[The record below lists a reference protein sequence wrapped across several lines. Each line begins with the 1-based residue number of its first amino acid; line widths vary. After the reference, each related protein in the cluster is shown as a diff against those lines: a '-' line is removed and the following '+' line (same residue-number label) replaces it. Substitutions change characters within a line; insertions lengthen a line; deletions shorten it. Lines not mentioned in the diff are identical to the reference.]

1 MLLGYHGCH
10 TDQARLLLQ
19 GSGFHASD
27 KPYDWLG
34 NGVYFWESDPVRAYQ
49 WALER
54 RSNSPCVI
62 GAVIDPGNC
71 LDLTKQSGIAAVQR
85 AYSSYLSLQ
94 TKFGKPVP
102 QNLVGRGSRPSDF
115 VRRFL
120 DCAVIDHLHDSYAA
134 ASKQSLGVAKGF
146 DTVRALFPE
155 GNELFDRS
163 GFKDKTHVQIA
174 VRNQRQVLG
183 VFPVPVWQLSELSLP
198 LDIYSGL

>member
-1 MLLGYHGCH
+1 MILSYHGCH
-10 TDQARLLLQ
+10 TDHARLLLT
-19 GSGFHASD
+19 GSDFVASD

-34 NGVYFWESDPVRAYQ
+34 RGVYFWEDDPVRAYQ

-54 RSNSPCVI
+54 RSDSPCVI

-85 AYSSYLSLQ
+85 AHSSYLTLQ
-94 TKFGKPVP
+94 ATSGKPVP
-102 QNLVGRGSRPSDF
+102 QNAEGRESAPNDF

-120 DCAVIDHLHDSYAA
+120 DCAVIDHLHDLYAA
-134 ASKQSLGVAKGF
+134 VSKQQQGIAKGF

-163 GFKDKTHVQIA
+163 GFKDRTHVQLA
-174 VRNQRQVLG
+174 VRNQKQILG
-183 VFPVPVWQLSELSLP
+183 VFRVPAWQLVELNLP
-198 LDIYSGL
+198 LNIYSKL